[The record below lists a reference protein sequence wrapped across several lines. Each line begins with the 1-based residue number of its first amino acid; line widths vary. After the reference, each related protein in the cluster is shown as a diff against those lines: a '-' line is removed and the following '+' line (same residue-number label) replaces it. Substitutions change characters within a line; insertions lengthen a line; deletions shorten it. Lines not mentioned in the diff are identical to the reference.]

1 MWHIAAQYDIF
12 LSAYLGEDP
21 TINNALV
28 FLGKE
33 HRKQLWS
40 FATRAH
46 KFEVFLCKYYY
57 LL

>member
-33 HRKQLWS
+33 HRKQL
-40 FATRAH
+40 
-46 KFEVFLCKYYY
+46 
-57 LL
+57 